1 MIRLLN
7 LIKTLNVINRR
18 AFKVLLNEW
27 IKNKTLDDECIMV
40 LWAWFTKSKDISEEN
55 QVVAALILS
64 FIARYY

>member
-1 MIRLLN
+1 MARLVN
-7 LIKTLNVINRR
+7 LVKTLNVTNRR
-18 AFKVLLNEW
+18 AFKALLNEW

-64 FIARYY
+64 FLARYY